1 MASESSSSSSSTPS
15 LSSAI
20 DFLSL
25 CHRLK
30 KPKDGDTEN
39 TRSPRMKL
47 WNCDILMNDVEG
59 AWEKSMS
66 RKVFVKMLSPTEI
79 AFMGHLADFNHSV
92 KFKEAA
98 KDGNLIPLYRSIFSD
113 HRTPVLAYRC
123 LVKEDDRDAPIFFVI
138 GAQPTME
145 IVAKENMVTVMDHQE
160 GRKTEEF
167 VEDPMVVPRSIMEQ
181 WSGRAAVQMKNA
193 LYVTGG
199 FDGKS
204 YSSLDPREKK
214 WSKIADMN
222 KRKGCHSIVVSNEKA
237 QVC

>member
-79 AFMGHLADFNHSV
+79 AFMGHLVDFNHSV

-123 LVKEDDRDAPIFFVI
+123 LVKEDDRDAPIFL
-138 GAQPTME
+138 
-145 IVAKENMVTVMDHQE
+145 
-160 GRKTEEF
+160 
-167 VEDPMVVPRSIMEQ
+167 
-181 WSGRAAVQMKNA
+181 SGRAAVQMKNA

-237 QVC
+237 QL